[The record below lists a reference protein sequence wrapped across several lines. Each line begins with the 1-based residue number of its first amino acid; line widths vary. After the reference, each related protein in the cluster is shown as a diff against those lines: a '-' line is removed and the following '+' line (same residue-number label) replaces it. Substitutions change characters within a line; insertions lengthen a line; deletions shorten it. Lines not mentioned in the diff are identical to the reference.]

1 MSRLIKIETL
11 IRHRL
16 ICNTH
21 YVNLHRLRKIDEFE
35 NYLHDAIECWTNY
48 LFFKNKYTIEE
59 FNKICDINNLM
70 TSSKLSWEPFIFS
83 AFATN
88 HTNNGYFH
96 WINVS
101 FKLKLINE
109 EKHSVFS
116 IWNLPAYRGISIN

>member
-21 YVNLHRLRKIDEFE
+21 YVNLHRLQKIGEFE
-35 NYLHDAIECWTNY
+35 IYLCDAIEYWTNY

-70 TSSKLSWEPFIFS
+70 TSSKLSWESFIFS
-83 AFATN
+83 AFSTN

-116 IWNLPAYRGISIN
+116 IWNLPAYRGISNN